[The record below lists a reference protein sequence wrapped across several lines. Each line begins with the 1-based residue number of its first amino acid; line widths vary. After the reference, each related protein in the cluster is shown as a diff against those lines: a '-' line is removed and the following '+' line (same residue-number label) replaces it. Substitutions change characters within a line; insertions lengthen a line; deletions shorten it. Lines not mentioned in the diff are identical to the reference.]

1 MRPHDFDWRLRT
13 KESHEEMGRF
23 KLADQNARIKA
34 IRREKCLPSI
44 QNELDRIAEAMRLF
58 EIAEAIPMRSK
69 DPFRCLAD
77 LSTIG

>member
-58 EIAEAIPMRSK
+58 ECYASK
-69 DPFRCLAD
+69 RIFGTHRYRFGYLKDGR
-77 LSTIG
+77 